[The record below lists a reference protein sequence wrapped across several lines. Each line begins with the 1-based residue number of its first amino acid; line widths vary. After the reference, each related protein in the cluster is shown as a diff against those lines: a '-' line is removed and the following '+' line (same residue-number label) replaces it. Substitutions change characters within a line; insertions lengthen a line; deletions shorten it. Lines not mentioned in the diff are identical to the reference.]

1 MVYILIGYFGKQ
13 KLTIIKVI
21 NMAIQ
26 TVSLDKQIL
35 KELRDQQQW
44 WEQEIRNAKKKLS
57 DASEQLAKVNRLI
70 NVFEHRI
77 DKFD

>member
-1 MVYILIGYFGKQ
+1 
-13 KLTIIKVI
+13 
-21 NMAIQ
+21 MAIQ

-35 KELRDQQQW
+35 KELHDQQQW

>member
-1 MVYILIGYFGKQ
+1 
-13 KLTIIKVI
+13 
-21 NMAIQ
+21 MAIQ

-57 DASEQLAKVNRLI
+57 DASE
-70 NVFEHRI
+70 
-77 DKFD
+77 

>member
-1 MVYILIGYFGKQ
+1 
-13 KLTIIKVI
+13 
-21 NMAIQ
+21 MAIQ

-35 KELRDQQQW
+35 KELHDQREYWKQQV
-44 WEQEIRNAKKKLS
+44 EDTKKKLL
-57 DASEQLAKVNRLI
+57 DANEQLAKVTRLI

>member
-1 MVYILIGYFGKQ
+1 
-13 KLTIIKVI
+13 
-21 NMAIQ
+21 MAIQ

>member
-57 DASEQLAKVNRLI
+57 DASE
-70 NVFEHRI
+70 
-77 DKFD
+77 